1 MCANPEYFWKQFSKE
16 NNMVLFKGDWNQFCK
31 AKNADEETLKK
42 LLFKGNLSE
51 KEFQSIVFCITIT
64 VPFEQPILYYPVL
77 FKQCPQLMERCNW
90 DMLNNL
96 DWLILLEK
104 YPQFADKCNKWEEFD
119 GLYWCQLLQYQ
130 PQFANKCNKW
140 EEFSGSDWS
149 ILLSY
154 QPQFAD
160 KCDKWDEFDTYAW
173 SMLLAE
179 QPQFAERCNK
189 WDEFD
194 GSDWWYLISEQP
206 KIADKCD
213 WSKLDSLDT
222 YYWAE
227 LLQDQPQ
234 FADKCNKWDE
244 FDEDE
249 KEELLDAQPQLA
261 KYFKN
266 AEKKVDNNQPELF

>member
-1 MCANPEYFWKQFSKE
+1 MCTNPEYFWKQFSKE

-51 KEFQSIVFCITIT
+51 KEFQSIVFCIIIT

-96 DWLILLEK
+96 DWLILLDK
-104 YPQFADKCNKWEEFD
+104 YPQFADKFDKWDEFD
-119 GLYWCQLLQYQ
+119 GEDWSCLLCEQ
-130 PQFANKCNKW
+130 PQFANKCDKW
-140 EEFSGSDWS
+140 DYFDSDAWFE
-149 ILLSY
+149 LLY
-154 QPQFAD
+154 TQPQFAD
-160 KCDKWDEFDTYAW
+160 KCDIWDEFEGIDWAN
-173 SMLLAE
+173 LLSA
-179 QPQFAERCNK
+179 
-189 WDEFD
+189 
-194 GSDWWYLISEQP
+194 
-206 KIADKCD
+206 
-213 WSKLDSLDT
+213 
-222 YYWAE
+222 
-227 LLQDQPQ
+227 QPQ

-244 FDEDE
+244 FDGYDWSY
-249 KEELLDAQPQLA
+249 LLAEQPQFADKCDWTKLNSNTYHWVKLLQEQPQLIKYCNTSIITEKDKAKLLAKHPDLA